1 VRILIVTQ
9 WFDPEPAFKCLELAQ
24 QLVSH
29 GHKVEVLT
37 GFPNYPQGKL
47 YPGYRMRLW
56 QKELV
61 GGIPVVRVPLYPSH
75 DRSAVRRALNYV
87 SFAATAA
94 ILGPALVAKPDVIYV
109 YHPPGTVGFPAL
121 VLRRWFRVPVVY
133 DVQDLWPDTIA
144 ATGMLRQVQ
153 AIRLVDGL
161 CRFVYRH
168 VDSVVVQSP
177 GFRKALMAR
186 GAAADSLRVIY
197 NWAPRQTANELRPY
211 THDGGTFTIVFAGTM
226 GIAQGLD
233 TVLDAAQ
240 ECVQTV
246 PRARFVLI
254 GDGVDLERL
263 KRRAVA
269 MRLPNLEFLGRQSL
283 VATQAILA
291 GAGTLLVHLKDDPL
305 FAITIPSKTQAYLAS
320 GRPILMA
327 VRGDAA
333 DLVVRA
339 GAGILA
345 QPGDSKSIAA
355 AVRLLAEMP
364 EEQRE
369 RMGRAGREFYDAEL
383 AIEHAVEKFETVFQS
398 TCRIDTSVGSSGIY
412 RKFGKRLL
420 DVVVSG
426 IALAM
431 LFPLMVAV
439 ALAIRTT
446 MGSPVFF
453 RQPRPGKNG
462 RILTLWKFR
471 TMSEE
476 RRPDGELMPESRRV
490 TRIGRVLRSASLD
503 ELPELWNV
511 FRGDMSLVGPRP
523 LLPEYLPRYSAEQGR
538 RHEVRP
544 GISGLAQIS
553 GRNTT
558 TWDRRLELDVRYVDH
573 YNFAL
578 DCLILFRTFAAV
590 LRGDGGPKAM
600 EKLGRFGGA
609 ASV

>member
-1 VRILIVTQ
+1 MRILIVTQ
-9 WFDPEPAFKCLELAQ
+9 WFDPEPAFKCLEFAQ
-24 QLVSH
+24 QLASH

-56 QKELV
+56 QKELA

-94 ILGPALVAKPDVIYV
+94 ILGPALLAKPDVIYV
-109 YHPPGTVGFPAL
+109 YHPPGTVGFAAL
-121 VLRRWFRVPVVY
+121 VLRCWFRVPVVY

-144 ATGMLRQVQ
+144 ATGMLRQVR

-186 GAAADSLRVIY
+186 GVAADSLHVIY

-291 GAGTLLVHLKDDPL
+291 GAGTLLVHWKDDRL

-333 DLVVRA
+333 DLVARA

-345 QPGDSKSIAA
+345 QPGDLEEHRRSSSIACGNARRA
-355 AVRLLAEMP
+355 A
-364 EEQRE
+364 
-369 RMGRAGREFYDAEL
+369 RADG
-383 AIEHAVEKFETVFQS
+383 
-398 TCRIDTSVGSSGIY
+398 
-412 RKFGKRLL
+412 
-420 DVVVSG
+420 
-426 IALAM
+426 
-431 LFPLMVAV
+431 P
-439 ALAIRTT
+439 
-446 MGSPVFF
+446 
-453 RQPRPGKNG
+453 
-462 RILTLWKFR
+462 
-471 TMSEE
+471 
-476 RRPDGELMPESRRV
+476 RRP
-490 TRIGRVLRSASLD
+490 RVLRRRVGD
-503 ELPELWNV
+503 RT
-511 FRGDMSLVGPRP
+511 RGGEIRNGVS
-523 LLPEYLPRYSAEQGR
+523 EYVSNRQFCRE
-538 RHEVRP
+538 
-544 GISGLAQIS
+544 
-553 GRNTT
+553 
-558 TWDRRLELDVRYVDH
+558 
-573 YNFAL
+573 
-578 DCLILFRTFAAV
+578 
-590 LRGDGGPKAM
+590 
-600 EKLGRFGGA
+600 
-609 ASV
+609 